1 MRALSAF
8 IAVSALETAVE
19 ASARARRMSS
29 ERPGELPLSPIKP
42 GAFARWVAQREPE
55 GIAIRDAR
63 RSALRTGIAQRR
75 G

>member
-1 MRALSAF
+1 VRALSAF
-8 IAVSALETAVE
+8 IAISALETASE

-29 ERPGELPLSPIKP
+29 RQPGELPLSPVKP
-42 GAFARWVAQREPE
+42 GAFARWAAQREPE
-55 GIAIRDAR
+55 GIVVRDAR